1 MEVNH
6 NEQLAIEW
14 HKPIIRNF
22 KKRTDFFGLFQF
34 LTLEAAFL
42 AIENGLFYW
51 MLDFGFSDSHIG
63 FSV

>member
-1 MEVNH
+1 MNQ

-14 HKPIIRNF
+14 QKPVIINF
-22 KKRTDFFGLFQF
+22 KKRTDFFGFFQF

-51 MLDFGFSDSHIG
+51 MLDFGFSDSQIG